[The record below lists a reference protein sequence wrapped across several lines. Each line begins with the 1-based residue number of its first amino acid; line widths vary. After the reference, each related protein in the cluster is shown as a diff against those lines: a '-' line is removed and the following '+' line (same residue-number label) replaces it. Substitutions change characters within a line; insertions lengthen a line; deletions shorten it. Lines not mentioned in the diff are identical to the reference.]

1 MIKRQRNVYSERL
14 RRRIVVS
21 KPPKPQSE
29 KVAKLGSSHHE
40 IIQSTI
46 SRPRMEQN
54 ITWKEKEEYK
64 RASQA
69 RERSRYPE
77 ERYNARMSTSV
88 LQKRQASSQSRSY
101 YRAVVRSPRTDID
114 NGLSSVRSQSRNF
127 EKGIPLPEPVPS
139 LPTEALQQARKEV
152 HDAMLQYTRVADPLE
167 REAREERMRL
177 AEDLGE
183 MEETATNMVQAAMH
197 LSAEKHGR
205 IQITDT
211 PERIPAVQRLS
222 VPESHECIPTSA
234 RLGPCPLVQE
244 PVQRTIPPNGDIVNA
259 ERVPASLRLDYPP
272 ETVLPPTT
280 TGSTV
285 KRKPGRPP
293 GPKKGNES
301 SGAKP
306 PLAAAASSKI
316 RRVPA
321 GKPSPIRRS
330 TKAAKAKSGAGPSKG
345 KNQPGARSDTA
356 WSETT
361 KNAGLGWT
369 VTSREQRTMLKK
381 GIGFTPS
388 ALVAE
393 GLGLTEAV
401 ATYNFH
407 GVKEALFEPDS
418 SQLISAVNGDNPPLE
433 LYGIVEDIHIIASA
447 F

>member
-1 MIKRQRNVYSERL
+1 MRMRAHVNGLLPLITSTVIEYPNGEEVTESLVYERL
-14 RRRIVVS
+14 ERHCTTCLRLDHDIHDCLEEKAKKRLLRASQEADRSKQASQTSVREGREAREQSPRDNTIYHFSASNRAEYRERRSHYDQELQGRRQY
-21 KPPKPQSE
+21 KLQPK
-29 KVAKLGSSHHE
+29 
-40 IIQSTI
+40 
-46 SRPRMEQN
+46 
-54 ITWKEKEEYK
+54 TWKEKEEYR

-101 YRAVVRSPRTDID
+101 YRAVVRNPGADID

-152 HDAMLQYTRVADPLE
+152 HDAMLQCTRVADPSE
-167 REAREERMRL
+167 MEAREERMRL

-183 MEETATNMVQAAMH
+183 MEETTTNMVQAAMH

-259 ERVPASLRLDYPP
+259 ERLPASLRLDYPP

-285 KRKPGRPP
+285 KRKPG
-293 GPKKGNES
+293 
-301 SGAKP
+301 
-306 PLAAAASSKI
+306 
-316 RRVPA
+316 
-321 GKPSPIRRS
+321 
-330 TKAAKAKSGAGPSKG
+330 
-345 KNQPGARSDTA
+345 
-356 WSETT
+356 
-361 KNAGLGWT
+361 
-369 VTSREQRTMLKK
+369 
-381 GIGFTPS
+381 
-388 ALVAE
+388 
-393 GLGLTEAV
+393 
-401 ATYNFH
+401 
-407 GVKEALFEPDS
+407 
-418 SQLISAVNGDNPPLE
+418 
-433 LYGIVEDIHIIASA
+433 
-447 F
+447 